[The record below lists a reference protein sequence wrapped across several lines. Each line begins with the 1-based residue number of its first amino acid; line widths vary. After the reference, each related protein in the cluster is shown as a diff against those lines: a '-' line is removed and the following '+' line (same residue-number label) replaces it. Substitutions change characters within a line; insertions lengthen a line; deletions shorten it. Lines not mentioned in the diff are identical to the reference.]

1 MNKHIHIMSLNKQTI
16 IQNITQIYWKANIP
30 NIEVGDTVKVGIT
43 VQEGNK
49 ERVQFTEGV
58 IISIHKSYINS
69 TFTLRKIFQ
78 GIGVEKIYPIHSP
91 KIESIQIVKKAKV
104 RRSKL
109 YYLRNRK
116 GKAARLK
123 TKKP

>member
-1 MNKHIHIMSLNKQTI
+1 MNTYIKIMSLQKQSI
-16 IQNITQIYWKANIP
+16 IQNITKIFSTREIP

-58 IISIHKSYINS
+58 IISIHRSQISS

-78 GIGVEKIYPIHSP
+78 GIGVEKIYPLYSP
-91 KIESIQIVKKAKV
+91 KIQIINIIKKAKV

-116 GKAARLK
+116 GKSARLK
-123 TKKP
+123 PRQY

>member
-1 MNKHIHIMSLNKQTI
+1 MSLHKQFI
-16 IQNITQIYWKANIP
+16 IQNITKIYCTQNVP

-49 ERVQFTEGV
+49 ERIQFTEGV
-58 IISIHKSYINS
+58 IISIHKSHINS

-78 GIGVEKIYPIHSP
+78 GIGVEKVYPVHSP
-91 KIESIQIVKKAKV
+91 KIQQVQIIKKAKV
-104 RRSKL
+104 RRAKL
-109 YYLRNRK
+109 YYLRSRR

-123 TKKP
+123 PRQ